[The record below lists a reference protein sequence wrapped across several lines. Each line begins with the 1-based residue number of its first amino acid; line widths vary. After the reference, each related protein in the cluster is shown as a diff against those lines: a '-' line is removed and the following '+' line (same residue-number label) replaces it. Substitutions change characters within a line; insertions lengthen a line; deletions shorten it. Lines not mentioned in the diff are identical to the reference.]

1 MSDLAAVLYPSATG
15 GSGATLSP
23 LSAPVA
29 PAAIAAPAAEAVT
42 VAPEVAEHVEVV
54 EPIEQPETVAEPV
67 LDSRPKIDGW
77 FADARETE
85 PAASSITDYATFANA
100 DRPPTGIEI
109 HDRAE
114 FDLSLKAMQQAG
126 LGQTTARAVFQ
137 TAMEA
142 IRNPISTTSD
152 AARSALQAQWG
163 DKTDA
168 NLSIAKQQIDA
179 IAKTWPGVRQM
190 LDKTGLGNSPE
201 FIKQLVNRAK
211 R

>member
-1 MSDLAAVLYPSATG
+1 MRDGPDGVEYAD
-15 GSGATLSP
+15 
-23 LSAPVA
+23 
-29 PAAIAAPAAEAVT
+29 
-42 VAPEVAEHVEVV
+42 EV
-54 EPIEQPETVAEPV
+54 EQPATVAEPV
-67 LDSRPKIDGW
+67 LDPRPKIDTW

-137 TAMEA
+137 TAIEA
-142 IRNPISTTSD
+142 IRNPIATTPD
-152 AARSALQAQWG
+152 AARSALESAWG

-168 NLSIAKQQIDA
+168 NLIIAKQQIDA